1 MLALLTFIREN
12 KRMTVDPSTMHTR
25 DRILHAALTMF
36 GEAPGA
42 KLSVRAV
49 AARAGVSTGSLR
61 FHFPTQRALL
71 DEVLRIVYEVIAPDD
86 PIHDEA
92 LSPRERLLACLRQV
106 LAPSGVGE
114 QAREAATILHR
125 TFVEPELTEELRDA
139 YLANERAGQRRVEHW
154 LSVLTEGG
162 SLPPGDNAKR
172 ARFLNTVLAGLALE
186 RALPSDESILEA
198 ETNTLTMAVD
208 AVFGGASPPAAD

>member
-1 MLALLTFIREN
+1 
-12 KRMTVDPSTMHTR
+12 MTVDPSTMHTR
-25 DRILHAALTMF
+25 DRILHTALTMF
-36 GEAPGA
+36 GENPGG

-49 AARAGVSTGSLR
+49 AARTGVSTGSLR
-61 FHFPTQRALL
+61 FHFPTQRELL

-114 QAREAATILHR
+114 QARRAATLLHQ
-125 TFVEPELTEELRDA
+125 TFIEPELTDELRDA
-139 YLANERAGQRRVEHW
+139 YLANERMGQRRVEHW
-154 LSVLTEGG
+154 LSVLGRDG
-162 SLPPGDNAKR
+162 SLPPGDDARR

-198 ETNTLTMAVD
+198 ETNTLTLAVD
-208 AVFGGASPPAAD
+208 AVFAGATPPAAD

>member
-1 MLALLTFIREN
+1 M
-12 KRMTVDPSTMHTR
+12 MTADPSMLPTK

-36 GEAPGA
+36 GESRGA

-71 DEVLRIVYEVIAPDD
+71 DEVLRVVYEVIAPDD
-86 PIHDEA
+86 PIHDESLTA
-92 LSPRERLLACLRQV
+92 KGRLLACLRQV
-106 LAPSGVGE
+106 LAPSGVGA

-125 TFVEPELTEELRDA
+125 TFIEPELTDELRDA
-139 YLANERAGQRRVEHW
+139 YLAIEREGQRRVEHW
-154 LSVLTEGG
+154 LSVLEDEG
-162 SLPPGDNAKR
+162 SLPAGDNATR
-172 ARFLNTVLAGLALE
+172 ARFLNSVLAGLALE
-186 RALPSDESILEA
+186 RALPSDESILGS

-208 AVFGGASPPAAD
+208 AVFRDD

>member
-1 MLALLTFIREN
+1 
-12 KRMTVDPSTMHTR
+12 MTVDPSTMHTR
-25 DRILHAALTMF
+25 DRILQTALTMF
-36 GEAPGA
+36 GENPGA

-49 AARAGVSTGSLR
+49 AARTGVSTGSLR

-86 PIHDEA
+86 PIHDETLA
-92 LSPRERLLACLRQV
+92 PRERLLACLRQV

-114 QAREAATILHR
+114 QARHAATLLHQ
-125 TFVEPELTEELRDA
+125 TFIEPELTGELRDA

-154 LSVLTEGG
+154 LSVLGEEG
-162 SLPPGDNAKR
+162 SLPPGDDVRR

-186 RALPSDESILEA
+186 RALPSDESILTS

-208 AVFGGASPPAAD
+208 AVFTGASSPAAD

>member
-1 MLALLTFIREN
+1 
-12 KRMTVDPSTMHTR
+12 MTVDPSTMHTR

-36 GEAPGA
+36 GENPGA

-61 FHFPTQRALL
+61 FHFPTQRELI

-86 PIHDEA
+86 PIHDDA

-114 QAREAATILHR
+114 QARRATTLLHQ
-125 TFVEPELTEELRDA
+125 TFIEPELTDELRDA

-154 LSVLTEGG
+154 LSVLGDDG
-162 SLPPGDNAKR
+162 SLPPGDDVRR
-172 ARFLNTVLAGLALE
+172 ARFLNTVLTGLALE

-198 ETNTLTMAVD
+198 ETNTLTLAVD
-208 AVFGGASPPAAD
+208 AVFAVQGAPVAD